1 MEFLT
6 DYGIFLLKV
15 ITIALAITLPL
26 LFIIGS
32 SKSKNPP
39 KGSLVVKNL
48 SKKFEDMGSSVR
60 SAQLNPK
67 ELKKYNKELQKSKKQ
82 DNKKPSKEDSVYVLN
97 FNGDIQAS
105 EVTKL
110 KHEINAIL
118 LSDTKCKEVVIKV
131 ESGGGSAYAYGLCAA
146 ELKRLVDNKI
156 KLTVCIDK
164 VAASGGYLM
173 SCVATKIIAA
183 PWAIVGSIGVIA
195 QLPNF
200 HRLLKKNSI
209 DFEMHTAGEFKRTLT
224 TLGENTEAGR
234 KKFKS
239 ELEDLHLIFK
249 DFVKEE
255 PQIWNDK
262 LKNEIYDACKTIVE
276 HEDAFIDLA
285 FQMGPLEGLTA
296 DQVKQ
301 YIRFIGNRR
310 LEQLGLNPI
319 YDVKKNPLTW
329 LDTMLNGVEHMN
341 FFEGRATE
349 YSKASTRGT
358 WGEVFA

>member
-6 DYGIFLLKV
+6 DYGVFLLKV
-15 ITIALAITLPL
+15 ITIALAITIPL
-26 LFIIGS
+26 LIIIGS
-32 SKSKNPP
+32 SKSKTPS

-48 SKKFEDMGSSVR
+48 SKKYEDMGTAIRSS
-60 SAQLNPK
+60 QLNPK
-67 ELKKYNKELQKSKKQ
+67 ELKKYNKDIQKKKKA
-82 DNKKPSKEDSVYVLN
+82 DDKKPSKEDSVYVLN

-173 SCVATKIIAA
+173 SCVASKIIAA

-224 TLGENTEAGR
+224 TLGENTEEGR

-249 DFVKEE
+249 DFVKEQR
-255 PQIWNDK
+255 PQVDAKIVATGEVWQGEKAIEVGLVDALGTSDDYLVGLSKK
-262 LKNEIYDACKTIVE
+262 LKLFEIDYVEKKNLTERFAFSAQLLLEKSILKFYDIVNR
-276 HEDAFIDLA
+276 D
-285 FQMGPLEGLTA
+285 
-296 DQVKQ
+296 
-301 YIRFIGNRR
+301 RFI
-310 LEQLGLNPI
+310 
-319 YDVKKNPLTW
+319 
-329 LDTMLNGVEHMN
+329 
-341 FFEGRATE
+341 
-349 YSKASTRGT
+349 S
-358 WGEVFA
+358 

>member
-105 EVTKL
+105 EVAKL

-173 SCVATKIIAA
+173 SCVASKIIAA

-239 ELEDLHLIFK
+239 ELEDLHFIFK
-249 DFVKEE
+249 DFVKEQR
-255 PQIWNDK
+255 PQVDTKIVATGEVWQGEKAIEVGLIDALGTSDDYLVGLSKK
-262 LKNEIYDACKTIVE
+262 LKLFEIEYVEKKNLSEKFAFSTQLIIEKSILKFYDIVNR
-276 HEDAFIDLA
+276 D
-285 FQMGPLEGLTA
+285 
-296 DQVKQ
+296 
-301 YIRFIGNRR
+301 RFI
-310 LEQLGLNPI
+310 
-319 YDVKKNPLTW
+319 
-329 LDTMLNGVEHMN
+329 
-341 FFEGRATE
+341 
-349 YSKASTRGT
+349 S
-358 WGEVFA
+358 

>member
-6 DYGIFLLKV
+6 DYGVFLLKV
-15 ITIALAITLPL
+15 ITIALAITIPL
-26 LFIIGS
+26 LIIIGS
-32 SKSKNPP
+32 SKSKTPS

-48 SKKFEDMGSSVR
+48 SKKYEDMGTAIRSS
-60 SAQLNPK
+60 QLNPK
-67 ELKKYNKELQKSKKQ
+67 ELKKYNKDIQKKKKA
-82 DNKKPSKEDSVYVLN
+82 DDKKPSKEDSVYVLN

-173 SCVATKIIAA
+173 SCVASKIIAA

-224 TLGENTEAGR
+224 TLGENTEEGR

-249 DFVKEE
+249 NFVKEQR
-255 PQIWNDK
+255 PQVDAKIVATGEVWQGEKAIEVGLIDALGTSDDYLVGLSKK
-262 LKNEIYDACKTIVE
+262 LKLFEIDYVEKKNLTERFAFSAQLLIEKSILKFYDIVNR
-276 HEDAFIDLA
+276 D
-285 FQMGPLEGLTA
+285 
-296 DQVKQ
+296 
-301 YIRFIGNRR
+301 RFI
-310 LEQLGLNPI
+310 
-319 YDVKKNPLTW
+319 
-329 LDTMLNGVEHMN
+329 
-341 FFEGRATE
+341 
-349 YSKASTRGT
+349 S
-358 WGEVFA
+358 

>member
-6 DYGIFLLKV
+6 DYGVFLLKV
-15 ITIALAITLPL
+15 ITIALAITVPL
-26 LFIIGS
+26 LIIIGS
-32 SKSKNPP
+32 SKAKAPS
-39 KGSLVVKNL
+39 KGSLIVKNL
-48 SKKFEDMGSSVR
+48 SKKYEDMGTAIRSS
-60 SAQLNPK
+60 QLNSK
-67 ELKKYNKELQKSKKQ
+67 ELKKYNKEIQKKKKA
-82 DNKKPSKEDSVYVLN
+82 DDKKPSKEDSVYVLN

-173 SCVATKIIAA
+173 SCVASKIIAA

-224 TLGENTEAGR
+224 TLGENTEEGR

-249 DFVKEE
+249 DFVKEQR
-255 PQIWNDK
+255 PQVDTKIVATGEVWQGEKAIEVGLIDALGTSDDYLVELSKK
-262 LKNEIYDACKTIVE
+262 LKLFEIDYVEKKNLAERFAFSAQLLIEKSIFKFYDIVNR
-276 HEDAFIDLA
+276 D
-285 FQMGPLEGLTA
+285 
-296 DQVKQ
+296 
-301 YIRFIGNRR
+301 RFI
-310 LEQLGLNPI
+310 
-319 YDVKKNPLTW
+319 
-329 LDTMLNGVEHMN
+329 
-341 FFEGRATE
+341 
-349 YSKASTRGT
+349 S
-358 WGEVFA
+358 

>member
-15 ITIALAITLPL
+15 ITIALAITIPILI
-26 LFIIGS
+26 IIGS
-32 SKSKNPP
+32 SKSKTPN

-48 SKKFEDMGSSVR
+48 SKKYENMGSSIR
-60 SAQLNPK
+60 SSLMNPK
-67 ELKKYNKELQKSKKQ
+67 ELKKYNKEVQKKNKKDQ
-82 DNKKPSKEDSVYVLN
+82 KKPSKDDAVYVLN

-105 EVTKL
+105 EVSKL
-110 KHEINAIL
+110 KNEINAIL

-173 SCVATKIIAA
+173 SCVASKIIAA

-224 TLGENTEAGR
+224 TLGENTEDGR

-249 DFVKEE
+249 DFVKEQR
-255 PQIWNDK
+255 PQVDTKVVATGEVWQGDKAIEVGLIDELGTSDDYLVGLSKK
-262 LKNEIYDACKTIVE
+262 LKLYEIEYVEKKNLSERFAFSTQLLIEKSILKIYDIVNR
-276 HEDAFIDLA
+276 D
-285 FQMGPLEGLTA
+285 
-296 DQVKQ
+296 
-301 YIRFIGNRR
+301 RFI
-310 LEQLGLNPI
+310 
-319 YDVKKNPLTW
+319 
-329 LDTMLNGVEHMN
+329 
-341 FFEGRATE
+341 
-349 YSKASTRGT
+349 S
-358 WGEVFA
+358 

>member
-6 DYGIFLLKV
+6 EYGVFLLKV
-15 ITIALAITLPL
+15 ITIALAITVPL
-26 LFIIGS
+26 LIIIGS
-32 SKSKNPP
+32 SKSKTPS

-48 SKKFEDMGSSVR
+48 SKKYEDMGTAIRSS
-60 SAQLNPK
+60 QLNPK
-67 ELKKYNKELQKSKKQ
+67 ELKKYNKDVQKKKKA
-82 DNKKPSKEDSVYVLN
+82 DDKKPSKEDSVYVLN

-173 SCVATKIIAA
+173 SCVASKIIAA

-224 TLGENTEAGR
+224 TLGENTEEGR

-249 DFVKEE
+249 DFVKEQR
-255 PQIWNDK
+255 PQVDTKIVATGEVWQGEKAIEVGLIDALGTSDDYLVGLSKK
-262 LKNEIYDACKTIVE
+262 LRLFEIDYVEKKNLTERFAFSAQLLIEKSILKFYDIVNR
-276 HEDAFIDLA
+276 D
-285 FQMGPLEGLTA
+285 
-296 DQVKQ
+296 
-301 YIRFIGNRR
+301 RFI
-310 LEQLGLNPI
+310 
-319 YDVKKNPLTW
+319 
-329 LDTMLNGVEHMN
+329 
-341 FFEGRATE
+341 
-349 YSKASTRGT
+349 S
-358 WGEVFA
+358 

>member
-6 DYGIFLLKV
+6 EYGVFLLKV
-15 ITIALAITLPL
+15 ITIALAITIPL
-26 LFIIGS
+26 LIIIGS
-32 SKSKNPP
+32 SKSKTPS

-48 SKKFEDMGSSVR
+48 SKKYEDMGTAIRSS
-60 SAQLNPK
+60 QLNPK
-67 ELKKYNKELQKSKKQ
+67 ELKKYNKDIQKKKKA
-82 DNKKPSKEDSVYVLN
+82 DDKKPSKEDSVYVLN

-173 SCVATKIIAA
+173 SCVASKIIAA

-224 TLGENTEAGR
+224 TLGENTEEGR

-249 DFVKEE
+249 DFVKEQR
-255 PQIWNDK
+255 PQVDAKIVATGEVWQGEKAIEVGLVDALGTSDDYLVGLSKK
-262 LKNEIYDACKTIVE
+262 LKLFEIDYVEKKNLTERFAFSAQLLIEKSILKFYDIVNR
-276 HEDAFIDLA
+276 D
-285 FQMGPLEGLTA
+285 
-296 DQVKQ
+296 
-301 YIRFIGNRR
+301 RFI
-310 LEQLGLNPI
+310 
-319 YDVKKNPLTW
+319 
-329 LDTMLNGVEHMN
+329 
-341 FFEGRATE
+341 
-349 YSKASTRGT
+349 S
-358 WGEVFA
+358 

>member
-1 MEFLT
+1 
-6 DYGIFLLKV
+6 
-15 ITIALAITLPL
+15 
-26 LFIIGS
+26 
-32 SKSKNPP
+32 
-39 KGSLVVKNL
+39 LVVKNL
-48 SKKFEDMGSSVR
+48 SKKYEDMGTAIRSS
-60 SAQLNPK
+60 QLNPK
-67 ELKKYNKELQKSKKQ
+67 ELKKYNKDVQKKKKA
-82 DNKKPSKEDSVYVLN
+82 DDKKPSKEDSVYVLN

-173 SCVATKIIAA
+173 SCVASKIIAA

-224 TLGENTEAGR
+224 TLGENTEEGR

-249 DFVKEE
+249 DFVKEQR
-255 PQIWNDK
+255 PQVDTKIVATGEVWQGEKAIEVGLIDAIGTSDDYLVGLSKK
-262 LKNEIYDACKTIVE
+262 LRLFEIDYVEKKNLTERFAFSAQLLIEKSILKFYDIVNR
-276 HEDAFIDLA
+276 D
-285 FQMGPLEGLTA
+285 
-296 DQVKQ
+296 
-301 YIRFIGNRR
+301 RFI
-310 LEQLGLNPI
+310 
-319 YDVKKNPLTW
+319 
-329 LDTMLNGVEHMN
+329 
-341 FFEGRATE
+341 
-349 YSKASTRGT
+349 S
-358 WGEVFA
+358 